1 MYRGLFCYT
10 LIMLISKGGIL
21 FFTKVL
27 DKCHQRINHF
37 QPTKRTKPLATAER
51 TELND
56 AICKRIQLYV
66 VKEKHFQDKDINI
79 GKVVQHC
86 PFTKLQINKAL
97 RYKYDLSLSGYVNK
111 VRIEYACVL
120 LVDPSNMIIDV
131 IADASG
137 FNTTR
142 TFERIFK
149 AIHHV
154 SPSRYRRIQ
163 RLPKEVIL
171 LTKS

>member
-1 MYRGLFCYT
+1 MYRGFFCYI

-37 QPTKRTKPLATAER
+37 QPTKRTKLLATAER
-51 TELND
+51 IELND

-79 GKVVQHC
+79 GKVVEHC
-86 PFTKLQINKAL
+86 PFTKIQINKAL
-97 RYKYDLSLSGYVNK
+97 RSKYDLSLSGFVNK
-111 VRIEYACVL
+111 ARIEYACVL
-120 LVDPSNMIIDV
+120 LLDPSNMIIDA

-149 AIHHV
+149 SIHHV
-154 SPSRYRRIQ
+154 SPGRYRRIQ
-163 RLPKEVIL
+163 KLSKEVVC
-171 LTKS
+171 

>member
-1 MYRGLFCYT
+1 MYRGFFCYT

-27 DKCHQRINHF
+27 DKCNQRINHF
-37 QPTKRTKPLATAER
+37 QPSTRSKPSAVDEG
-51 TELND
+51 EEIND
-56 AICKRIQLYV
+56 AIYKCIQLYV

-79 GKVVQHC
+79 GKVVQNCHL
-86 PFTKLQINKAL
+86 TKTQINKTL
-97 RYKYDLSLSGYVNK
+97 RLKFNLSLSGYVKK
-111 VRIEYACVL
+111 VRIEHACIL
-120 LVDPSNMIIDV
+120 LLDPSNMIIDV

-149 AIHHV
+149 SIHHV
-154 SPSRYRRIQ
+154 SPSKYRRFQ
-163 RLPKEVIL
+163 KLQK
-171 LTKS
+171 K